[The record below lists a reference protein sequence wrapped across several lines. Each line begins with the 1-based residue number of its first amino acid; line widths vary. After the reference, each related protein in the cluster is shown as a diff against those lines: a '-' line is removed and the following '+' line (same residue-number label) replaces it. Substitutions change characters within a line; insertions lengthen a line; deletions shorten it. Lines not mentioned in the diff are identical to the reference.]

1 MINGGGLTSYKD
13 ALEEDDAKL
22 AEEEETT
29 LGLLSRRDLQKQSCT
44 QVNSYKQYSLA
55 QINLA
60 SWEINMFSLTIKHK
74 TCAHQP

>member
-29 LGLLSRRDLQKQSCT
+29 LGLLSRRACQNNHAP
-44 QVNSYKQYSLA
+44 QVNLSKQYLLA